1 MQTGTEILLARMA
14 EYPEEFIEGN
24 ISKWSHVMHMGNE
37 CLPDEDKA
45 ALKEAYTKA
54 KIERFNGEVLATL
67 AGERE
72 LLGVTAEKS
81 NRETVLKQ
89 YYERGLNPQQQQQ
102 MMNNAINAAQPS
114 PYGNALGSNSALMT
128 SGSGGNG
135 IWSNLF

>member
-72 LLGVTAEKS
+72 PLG
-81 NRETVLKQ
+81 TVDNSVRDYK
-89 YYERGLNPQQQQQ
+89 ERYVLDKEAAIQKMLQQNPQ
-102 MMNNAINAAQPS
+102 MNAAQQS
-114 PYGNALGSNSALMT
+114 PYGNALGSNSALI
-128 SGSGGNG
+128 GSGDRSFLG
-135 IWSNLF
+135 SSLF

>member
-24 ISKWSHVMHMGNE
+24 ISKWSRVMHMGYE

-45 ALKEAYTKA
+45 ALKDAHDKA
-54 KIERFNGEVLATL
+54 KIAHFNGEVLATL

-72 LLGVTAEKS
+72 MGTEA
-81 NRETVLKQ
+81 
-89 YYERGLNPQQQQQ
+89 NPFSINKPPNTMRTMEMQQQIMENEMMQQ
-102 MMNNAINAAQPS
+102 QSRIMNDRARNAYPS
-114 PYGNALGSNSALMT
+114 GGVI
-128 SGSGGNG
+128 GSGGKG

>member
-72 LLGVTAEKS
+72 PLG
-81 NRETVLKQ
+81 TVDNSVRDYK
-89 YYERGLNPQQQQQ
+89 ERYVLDKEAAIQKMLQHNPQ
-102 MMNNAINAAQPS
+102 MNAAQQS
-114 PYGNALGSNSALMT
+114 PYPSGGLM
-128 SGSGGNG
+128 SSGGNG

>member
-1 MQTGTEILLARMA
+1 MQIGTEILVARMA

-72 LLGVTAEKS
+72 PLG
-81 NRETVLKQ
+81 TVDNSVRDYK
-89 YYERGLNPQQQQQ
+89 ERYVLDKEAVIQKMLQHNPQ
-102 MMNNAINAAQPS
+102 MNAAQQS
-114 PYGNALGSNSALMT
+114 PYGNALGSNSAL
-128 SGSGGNG
+128 GSSSSFLG
-135 IWSNLF
+135 SNLF